1 MPALKKMVFLF
12 IMVSI
17 DGLLYRPTAGG
28 SAAWPLPLCGYHFSR
43 KSTIAIRCSL
53 FELWPKPAPVP
64 ALAKRGEQNCSPL
77 FLEQF
82 WLRLPRALCGEA
94 GARPPSDEHR

>member
-1 MPALKKMVFLF
+1 MQIKRFLAE
-12 IMVSI
+12 
-17 DGLLYRPTAGG
+17 P
-28 SAAWPLPLCGYHFSR
+28 
-43 KSTIAIRCSL
+43 
-53 FELWPKPAPVP
+53 WPKPAPAP
-64 ALAKRGEQNCSPL
+64 ALAQRGKRGEQNYSPL